1 MKVVSVL
8 SVLVPLL
15 LFNGTPFLLPLQD
28 EGTYFRY
35 QGNFEVYAPLGGKYN
50 LSANLTE
57 IRFKGTLLVTV
68 ERNFVDYVVYS
79 LVVEPNEE
87 IPPELERLI
96 GGETLVRVSREG
108 GNIYIDGQELPFL
121 LVIDM
126 EYIMSSKPVYNV
138 TFGGLT
144 NFTLSDLEL
153 VESEKYRG
161 ALRLQTGNSKLS
173 TIVPIGRGYLFS
185 VVLEPGYITVI
196 GTYSKYGY
204 AIGYSY
210 FLIPFFDKGLAIDFR
225 GRLVDTNAE
234 RDEPDIVS
242 LVLEGY
248 LRFLVLSLGPIGFI
262 LYYASLISAA
272 GLIAILIA
280 LILRRLRR

>member
-15 LFNGTPFLLPLQD
+15 LFNGTPFLL
-28 EGTYFRY
+28 
-35 QGNFEVYAPLGGKYN
+35 YAPLGGKYN

-121 LVIDM
+121 LVID
-126 EYIMSSKPVYNV
+126 
-138 TFGGLT
+138 
-144 NFTLSDLEL
+144 
-153 VESEKYRG
+153 R
-161 ALRLQTGNSKLS
+161 
-173 TIVPIGRGYLFS
+173 
-185 VVLEPGYITVI
+185 
-196 GTYSKYGY
+196 
-204 AIGYSY
+204 
-210 FLIPFFDKGLAIDFR
+210 
-225 GRLVDTNAE
+225 
-234 RDEPDIVS
+234 
-242 LVLEGY
+242 
-248 LRFLVLSLGPIGFI
+248 
-262 LYYASLISAA
+262 SA
-272 GLIAILIA
+272 G
-280 LILRRLRR
+280 